1 MFILKSI
8 YYYTKCINHTGN
20 LSDIHTQDIVPVDLN
35 SILHVNALTLSTWF
49 AQMGNKTKAEKYSKI
64 ALEIQT
70 NIQEVNI
77 KNNTLFDVSYLY
89 FK

>member
-1 MFILKSI
+1 M
-8 YYYTKCINHTGN
+8 
-20 LSDIHTQDIVPVDLN
+20 PVDLN

-64 ALEIQT
+64 AQEIQT

-77 KNNTLFDVSYLY
+77 KNYTLLDVSYTLHDEY
-89 FK
+89 VL